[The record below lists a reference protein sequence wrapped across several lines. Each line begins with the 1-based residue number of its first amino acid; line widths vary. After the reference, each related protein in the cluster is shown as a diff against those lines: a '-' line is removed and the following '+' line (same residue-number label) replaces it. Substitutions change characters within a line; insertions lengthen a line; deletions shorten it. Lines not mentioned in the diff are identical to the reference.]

1 MHAAGAGCIII
12 PTIKGEVRSGG
23 CFRLFYKKTIIF
35 TQFLCVL
42 RNYVVVVTTEKITFV
57 LEE

>member
-1 MHAAGAGCIII
+1 MLFILV
-12 PTIKGEVRSGG
+12 KGEVRSGG

-42 RNYVVVVTTEKITFV
+42 RNYVVVVTTEKTTFV